1 MINDF
6 EINSDKKN
14 DSFEE
19 EKEASRIKS
28 ALIGRKPEHYI
39 PIFERLD
46 KGGVSVS
53 ALVIVIL
60 IEMLLTVGLYAM

>member
-19 EKEASRIKS
+19 EKEAKGNRMYDQ
-28 ALIGRKPEHYI
+28 RTNQI
-39 PIFERLD
+39 PTTL
-46 KGGVSVS
+46 
-53 ALVIVIL
+53 
-60 IEMLLTVGLYAM
+60 